1 MNIAEQFTRAV
12 EVLPEEVRMRLDGD
26 APLDWAALESAGLGA
41 GVGRAAAAHH
51 RLPEPVETLVH
62 RLVRDVGMVPADVAR
77 GVERQG
83 AASAWVDWVTVEG
96 IGESY
101 QIRNERSGEVH
112 TAVRPEAVA
121 GYAAIALDLA
131 SAIHDAGKKWME
143 AGDRHRAVSEDERSN
158 LAQCAVW
165 MHARL
170 GASAGGG
177 PERSTAAG
185 LARTLEHAWNSQ
197 GADVRSALAGVRL
210 STARGARAP
219 RRSYYAPG
227 ASHCL
232 HACDIGEIRWLRAL
246 AERAGTAERAG
257 ANDRTAERA
266 GANGRTGANGRDR
279 DADGPR
285 VAGSGAHGGFAAEG
299 SGGLLLG
306 AVPGE
311 RMPDTEMAELER
323 AANHLPGAVRRRLG
337 EVYGAAVG
345 QALNRIQ
352 SRRDVDAL
360 RTDLASANGSK
371 GAPRWMEELAATVL
385 MDAGAQT
392 RGGSRTGSVR
402 LGPGR
407 EGEGG
412 GRYRGTEVETEV
424 SGALDVA
431 GLVEQVRLGFVY
443 ASDVWSGLVA
453 LRSAGREGQWTL
465 GEAEAGDRELT
476 GSERETLEAAQQLGL
491 ALDERERAYAERH
504 GERPPSALEQAAIAA
519 GTLKS
524 VGPTIRT
531 AAGWPGA
538 AEAPD
543 PRNPEDVARI
553 AAVAE
558 TLHGQIRTIANR
570 LIAGWIAEVQ
580 AYGESRGAPGAPPPG
595 GE

>member
-12 EVLPEEVRMRLDGD
+12 EVLPEEVRVRLDGD
-26 APLDWAALESAGLGA
+26 APLDWVALESAGLGA

-62 RLVRDVGMVPADVAR
+62 RLIRDVGIVPADVAR

-83 AASAWVDWVTVEG
+83 AASAWVHWVTVEG

-101 QIRNERSGEVH
+101 EIRNERSGEVH

-143 AGDRHRAVSEDERSN
+143 AGDRHRAVSEDGRSN

-170 GASAGGG
+170 GASAAGGA
-177 PERSTAAG
+177 ERSTAAG

-227 ASHCL
+227 ASHRL

-257 ANDRTAERA
+257 AN
-266 GANGRTGANGRDR
+266 GRTGANGRDTT
-279 DADGPR
+279 ADGSR

-299 SGGLLLG
+299 SGELLLG

-345 QALNRIQ
+345 QALTRIQ
-352 SRRDVDAL
+352 NRRDVDAI

-407 EGEGG
+407 EGDGG

-424 SGALDVA
+424 SGTLDVA

-443 ASDVWSGLVA
+443 ASDAWSGLVA

-465 GEAEAGDRELT
+465 GEAEGGDRELT

-491 ALDERERAYAERH
+491 ALDERERAYAELH

-580 AYGESRGAPGAPPPG
+580 AYGESRGAPGVSPPG